1 MRQLTHKPSRYVLSS
16 ALFVALLA
24 CGGEPE
30 ARPRAKS
37 AARRPAAR
45 RPTPAAPA
53 APAAPAPA
61 AAAPASTKLAK
72 IVFDRPGLAPVPLV
86 HATVAGQPTWMI
98 LDTGAT
104 THAVS
109 GELARRGSLRQRDA
123 GDGVEDHAGKP
134 MPAGRA
140 DPSSIMID
148 GWGKLAGG
156 TGDLLVVEHAE
167 GNLAATAGIGG
178 TIAPVLL
185 VDGRSALV
193 VDLDRAELR
202 YATDE
207 DATRTLASRLRDLA
221 GTTAT
226 SCHGVVSVA
235 GAVDG
240 APVRLFVNTGASSS
254 DIFLGGRVGTGLA
267 SRSKPTTRRHDSAAG
282 STPVRVVAGAKLSA
296 GAWATNVDLNL
307 VTYDPDPA
315 CPADGDV
322 GVDALRACVLVYG
335 PAPGRFRARC
345 GK

>member
-1 MRQLTHKPSRYVLSS
+1 MRQLTTRSLRYVLSW

-24 CGGEPE
+24 RGGEPE
-30 ARPRAKS
+30 ARS
-37 AARRPAAR
+37 
-45 RPTPAAPA
+45 RPTPSPSASASA
-53 APAAPAPA
+53 SASGS
-61 AAAPASTKLAK
+61 APASAPGKLAK

-123 GDGVEDHAGKP
+123 GDGVEDHAGKV
-134 MPAGRA
+134 MAAGRA
-140 DPSSIMID
+140 DPSSIVVD
-148 GWGKLAGG
+148 GWGKLTGG

-202 YATDE
+202 YATEE
-207 DATRTLASRLRDLA
+207 DATRTLASRHHDLA
-221 GTTAT
+221 GTTSS
-226 SCHGVVSVA
+226 SCHGVVSIA

-240 APVRLFVNTGASSS
+240 NPVRLFVNTGASSS
-254 DIFLGGRVGTGLA
+254 DVFLGGRVGTALA

-282 STPVRVVAGAKLSA
+282 TTPVRVVAGAKLAA
-296 GAWATNVDLNL
+296 GAWSTSVDLNL